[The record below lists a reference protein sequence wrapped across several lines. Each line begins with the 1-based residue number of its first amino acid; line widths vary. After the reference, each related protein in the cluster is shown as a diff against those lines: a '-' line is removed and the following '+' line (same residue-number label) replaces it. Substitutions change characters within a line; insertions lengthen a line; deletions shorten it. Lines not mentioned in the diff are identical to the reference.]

1 MPSRR
6 GFFHH
11 INQAQS
17 PNSNNQSGRAEWRLY
32 SVNGVNCWDW
42 HWIRPPVVL
51 LLVAHGPCIWNW
63 SENEQT
69 RDRSI
74 SIGSEYPVLDLSNG
88 TGTGEAIGLIGRVSP
103 TGMWSSR
110 SYLRKDQVDP
120 YTFIDQT
127 ETNRSHVIDRA
138 TLEFC
143 FIKQG
148 LSRLFIFLSYISGG
162 IGKKRDKTSNG

>member
-69 RDRSI
+69 RDR